1 MPRFSDIT
9 PDRWSHRGE
18 ADGEVRGHR
27 VRVWGGIPGERAL
40 VKIVAE
46 GQQMDYATWQRADRP
61 HWDRVEPRC
70 RRYHA
75 CGGCPLMHVGPATQQ
90 LARREIVMEALHD
103 EGLGDVHVGAV
114 VPSPDGI
121 DGFRWVAKL
130 GIGYSDEGRIRVG
143 AWGRNTRRVV
153 TIPECNVVS
162 DEVRRAM
169 VTVAHFVVDMAVR
182 PYDSER
188 DEGLLR
194 AIVLRGSRAH
204 KEVHVTLVAGRRV
217 RVLQELADEVVAN
230 NSEIV
235 GVALHLNDDPG
246 NAIYHRD
253 EDGAVPFLPLAGRQY
268 VDEELG
274 GFSYRIGP
282 GDFFQTNP
290 AMAEVLY
297 RQTLSE
303 LRLEEG
309 VPFVD
314 LYCGVGGFAV
324 QAAQQTGWALGVEE
338 VEGAARQARE
348 AAKRNKVQAEF
359 VAGEVVKVLPE
370 IGARLHGSRPVMTVN
385 PARRGLEDGV
395 VEQIVALAPLRVA
408 YISCNPK
415 ALARDLAR
423 FRAAG
428 MQVGPVALYD
438 MFPNTPH
445 VEAVVILEG
454 APDDGANRRA
464 PKRSVVAAPARRKKR

>member
-1 MPRFSDIT
+1 MPRFSDVT
-9 PDRWSHRGE
+9 PVRWSHRGE
-18 ADGEVRGHR
+18 ADGEIRGHR
-27 VRVWGGIPGERAL
+27 VRVWGGIPGERGV

-46 GQQMDYATWQRADRP
+46 GAQMDYATWQRADRP
-61 HWDRVEPRC
+61 HPDRVEPRC

-75 CGGCPLMHVGPATQQ
+75 CGGCPLMHVGPTTQRQ
-90 LARREIVMEALHD
+90 ARRELVLQALHD
-103 EGLGDVHVGAV
+103 EGLDDLEVGAV
-114 VPSPDGI
+114 HPSPDGE
-121 DGFRWVAKL
+121 DGYRWVAKL
-130 GIGYSDEGRIRVG
+130 GLGYSDEGRIRIG
-143 AWGRNTRRVV
+143 AWGRNTRRIVP
-153 TIPECNVVS
+153 IPECNVVS
-162 DEVRRAM
+162 DAVRGAM
-169 VTVAHFVVDMAVR
+169 VTVAHFVVELAVR
-182 PYDSER
+182 PYDPER

-204 KEVHVTLVAGRRV
+204 GEVHVTLVASRRV
-217 RVLQELADEVVAN
+217 KVLQDLADEVVASN
-230 NSEIV
+230 NKIV

-253 EDGAVPFLPLAGRQY
+253 EDGAVPFLPLAGRMY
-268 VDEELG
+268 VDEVLDG
-274 GFSYRIGP
+274 VSYRIGP

-290 AMAEVLY
+290 GVAEVLY
-297 RQTLSE
+297 RQTLEALE
-303 LRLEEG
+303 LEQG
-309 VPFVD
+309 TPFID

-324 QAAQQTGWALGVEE
+324 QAARQTGWALGVEE

-359 VAGEVVKVLPE
+359 LAGQVGQLLPE
-370 IGARLHGSRPVMTVN
+370 IGVRLKGSRPVITVN

-395 VEQIVALAPLRVA
+395 VEQIVALQPRRVA

-423 FRAAG
+423 FRDAG
-428 MQVGPVALYD
+428 MQAGPVALYD

-454 APDDGANRRA
+454 APDDGASRRA
-464 PKRSVVAAPARRKKR
+464 PRRSMVAKPTRRKG